1 MIAAYSLLWGDV
13 AEYVTLLLIA
23 SSHASWTRSA
33 LLGYKTVGVFQ
44 QPARPYVTLG
54 LISRISKI
62 RASGRFSK
70 LYRDELLF
78 ASPQP

>member
-1 MIAAYSLLWGDV
+1 LLWGDV

-44 QPARPYVTLG
+44 QPASVRIAVKLDRG
-54 LISRISKI
+54 L
-62 RASGRFSK
+62 
-70 LYRDELLF
+70 
-78 ASPQP
+78 